1 MEKLILP
8 DGTAI
13 GSGVPGKMAICQ
25 VVWTQNR
32 NEGTELALGS
42 ACIGELEIELFSPKK
57 PDFPHGTRLIYEENG
72 VTRGIFYCQSLER
85 LSKSRWVLKT
95 QDAMHKFARE
105 LPMRWTGTAF
115 DALRA
120 LCRYCGVTCGIT
132 QIPGGDL
139 PVPNIQGLTGIELMT
154 MVGQA
159 AGRYFYIDEQ
169 ETLRAGWYTTR
180 QTIDNFH
187 HLMVAEYTTLP
198 IQRVHLR
205 QNRNDVGVIYPE
217 GEGNT
222 LILEGNPIFSDN
234 SQQVAQRLLSQL
246 AGFRHTPFTCR
257 LLPGQEV
264 PPGCLVEFTDLDGE
278 KRTGAVMRWQKK
290 NGILTI
296 RGVGSHS
303 LQDAKAYNHLTLE
316 GLDRQILT
324 VDRTARGLQ
333 VSHSDLRGNVDTLE
347 LSLSGLHNRVTQ
359 AEEGLTSQL
368 TQTADGLRLS
378 VSQLQGA
385 LEGKT
390 DREELSQV
398 TEHFR
403 FDAGGMTIQNSASG
417 MGIQVS
423 ENQVVFTGGDD
434 PSTVV
439 RPDTMETA
447 RLTVGKRLDMG
458 AFSFLPRTTG
468 NLSFRFTGRE

>member
-13 GSGVPGKMAICQ
+13 GSGIWGEMAICQ
-25 VVWTQNR
+25 VLWTQSR
-32 NEGTELALGS
+32 NLGPEMTLGC
-42 ACIGELEIELFSPKK
+42 AAPAELEVEIFSPQK
-57 PDFPHGTRLIYEENG
+57 PDIPHGTRLIYEENG

-85 LSKSRWVLKT
+85 LSKSRWVLKA

-105 LPMRWTGTAF
+105 LPGTWGGK
-115 DALRA
+115 LLPLLQT
-120 LCRYCGVTCGIT
+120 LCDHCGVTCGIT
-132 QIPGGDL
+132 GIPGATV
-139 PVPNIQGLTGIELMT
+139 PVPEMLGITGTELLTML
-154 MVGQA
+154 GQA

-169 ETLRAGWYTTR
+169 EVLRAGWYTTR
-180 QTIDNFH
+180 QTIDNFN
-187 HLMVAEYTTLP
+187 HLTVAEYTTLP
-198 IQRVHLR
+198 IERVWLR
-205 QNRNDVGVIYPE
+205 RNRNDVGSVYPE

-222 LILEGNPIFSDN
+222 LIIEGNPLFSGDCRAI
-234 SQQVAQRLLSQL
+234 AQRLWSQL
-246 AGFRHTPFTCR
+246 KGFGHTPFTCK

-264 PPGCLVEFTDLDGE
+264 PPGCLVDFTDLDGVA
-278 KRTGAVMRWQKK
+278 RTGLVMFWEKK
-290 NGILTI
+290 NGICTI

-303 LQDAKAYNHLTLE
+303 LQDAQAFNHITLTDLNRQM
-316 GLDRQILT
+316 LTIDRSAQ
-324 VDRTARGLQ
+324 GLQ

-347 LSLSGLHNRVTQ
+347 LSLSGLSNRVTQ

-385 LEGKT
+385 LEDKT

-398 TEHFR
+398 TEHFL
-403 FDAGGMTIQNSASG
+403 FDAGGMTIHNSASG

-468 NLSFRFTGRE
+468 NLSFRFTGN